1 MYNFNVVKKGYNS
14 AQVDTYINDINNKNK
29 SIVDEKTLRVEE
41 LRNENY
47 NLQKELMEYKKR
59 EDNVN
64 QALITAVEK
73 SKELEYSIKIRF
85 ELEYERLKLFRN
97 KWEQY
102 IETLFNNNVI
112 VNDYNETLGTLKMY
126 ESEFKSSFLSGL
138 SLNNSSMPTEQIND
152 DLSYDNI
159 NAQYIDESKRIIEK
173 ALNTSQNKEN
183 DVNSVDNNKDLH
195 DLCAKLG
202 LI

>member
-1 MYNFNVVKKGYNS
+1 MYNFNIVKKGYNS
-14 AQVDTYINDINNKNK
+14 AQVDTFINELNNKNK
-29 SIVDEKTLRVEE
+29 TIIDEKTLRIEE

-47 NLQKELMEYKKR
+47 VLQKELIEYKKR

-85 ELEYERLKLFRN
+85 ELEYERLKLFRK
-97 KWEQY
+97 KWELY
-102 IETLFNNNVI
+102 IEDLLNNGV
-112 VNDYNETLGTLKMY
+112 VVDDYNETLSTLKMY
-126 ESEFKSSFLSGL
+126 ESEFKTNFLTGIA
-138 SLNNSSMPTEQIND
+138 LNTVSTNNDNTEES
-152 DLSYDNI
+152 SYDNI
-159 NAQYIDESKRIIEK
+159 NAQYLDESKRIIEK
-173 ALNTSQNKEN
+173 ALKSTQNKET
-183 DVNSVDNNKDLH
+183 DKDIDFDENKGLQ